1 MLKTYLC
8 SKLITDEEA
17 IFDLYGTDH
26 IIRHPH
32 HHLLLLKLL
41 SVEHSLLLALQLL
54 LITQL
59 LLRLFTFLLL
69 AQQQRYNV
77 GDNKEQRHGSAL
89 FASKAI

>member
-1 MLKTYLC
+1 MTCNKTYLS
-8 SKLITDEEA
+8 SKLITDEET

-26 IIRHPH
+26 VIRHPH

-41 SVEHSLLLALQLL
+41 CVEHGLLLALQLL

-69 AQQQRYNV
+69 AQQ
-77 GDNKEQRHGSAL
+77 
-89 FASKAI
+89 